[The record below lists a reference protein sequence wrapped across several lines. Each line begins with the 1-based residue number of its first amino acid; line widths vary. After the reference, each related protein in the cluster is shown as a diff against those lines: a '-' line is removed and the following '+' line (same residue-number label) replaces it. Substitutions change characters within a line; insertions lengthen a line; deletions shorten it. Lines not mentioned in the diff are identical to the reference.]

1 MTLISH
7 RVVAASSDSLFD
19 ESLRYAIQL
28 LRDSD
33 ASLGRGTFPVEPEVV
48 VWMIEQQNPALADAL
63 KRQHRLADFRESL
76 RVLHQ
81 LRAGATEHHQ
91 DLHFMMENE
100 IAHDLFDE
108 EYGRPTLEEYQYVLR
123 QDSNAYRGA
132 SAARVVQLFL
142 DCLASEDQLH
152 AHLRASCM
160 GCDDDS
166 SFDVSQGPMPF
177 QVTYQVGL
185 PCPEALAYATD
196 IMARLDDGTD
206 PHFWSNVDLRLQ
218 FGGIP
223 AESFEESQALEA
235 ERDAFFCAVTRRVRW
250 MMNVE
255 CHWDRLG
262 EPLRRLLASSPITAG
277 EALALIERML
287 RIDDTED
294 GDRDP
299 SLSTEVWKMIRRRI
313 GKPAWYPHP
322 HFR

>member
-1 MTLISH
+1 MISQ
-7 RVVAASSDSLFD
+7 RVAAASSDSLLD

-33 ASLGRGTFPVEPEVV
+33 ESLGRGTFPVDPDVV
-48 VWMIEQQNPALADAL
+48 VWMLEQRNPELADSL
-63 KRQHRLADFRESL
+63 KKQQILVEFRESL
-76 RVLHQ
+76 RVLRQ
-81 LRAGATEHHQ
+81 LRAKATEHHQ
-91 DLHFMMENE
+91 DLHFGMENE
-100 IAHDLFDE
+100 IAHDIFDD

-123 QDSNAYRGA
+123 QDSDAYRGA

-142 DCLASEDQLH
+142 DGLASEEQFY
-152 AHLRASCM
+152 APLRASCM
-160 GCDDDS
+160 ECDDDS
-166 SFDVSQGPMPF
+166 SSDGSRGPMPF
-177 QVTYQVGL
+177 QVTYQVGR
-185 PCPEALAYATD
+185 PCSEALAYATG

-206 PHFWSNVDLRLQ
+206 PHFWSNVDVRMQ

-235 ERDAFFCAVTRRVRW
+235 ERDAFFCTVIRHVRRMER
-250 MMNVE
+250 VE
-255 CHWDRLG
+255 YHWDRLG
-262 EPLRRLLASSPITAG
+262 QPLRRLLASSPITAG